1 MNNEEKILEMLST
14 MQVQMNSMQGQMNT
28 MQGKM
33 DTMQKQIAAIDRR
46 LNSVEDKLD
55 DLIEE
60 HSMTREGVNKL
71 LGWADAVGPLVRYP
85 LDKAR

>member
-14 MQVQMNSMQGQMNT
+14 MQGQMNSMQGQMNT
-28 MQGKM
+28 MQ
-33 DTMQKQIAAIDRR
+33 KQIASIDRR
-46 LNSVEDKLD
+46 ISNVEDKLD

-71 LGWADAVGPLVRYP
+71 LSWADAVGPLVRYP